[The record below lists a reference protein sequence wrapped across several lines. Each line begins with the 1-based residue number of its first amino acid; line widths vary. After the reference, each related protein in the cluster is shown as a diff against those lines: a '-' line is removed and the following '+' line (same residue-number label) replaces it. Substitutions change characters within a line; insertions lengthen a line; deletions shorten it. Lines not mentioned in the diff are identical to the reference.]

1 MQAIILA
8 GGFGTRLQ
16 SVVNNVPKPMADI
29 DGLPF
34 LAYLFTYLKNNNIT
48 DVVLSVGYL
57 HDKIINYFGNNY
69 LGINIKYAIE
79 NEALGTGGAIINSLQ
94 FINKNQPVIILNGDT
109 FLQVDYQRLID
120 FFHHNQSNLTLV
132 LRNLED
138 ASRYGTVAIDDKNLI
153 VNFLEKN
160 NNNSQSVSKN
170 FLINGGIYMLNPQ
183 IFFNHN
189 LPKKFSFEEDFLCK
203 YISSIKS
210 LGFISKDYFIDI
222 GIPQDYQKAVIELPK
237 IIKNKALFLDR
248 DGVINFD
255 YGYVNK
261 IENFHFIEGI
271 FELCLRAQNAGYLI
285 IIITNQAGIAKGKYS
300 ENQFLDLTNWMENE
314 FMKHKIKISKTYYCP
329 YHKEGIIEKYK
340 QDSYDRKPN
349 PGMLL
354 KAIKE
359 FNIDSQKSIIIG
371 DQESDIK
378 AGELANISKKILISN
393 NLSLVKISQEL
404 FPK

>member
-1 MQAIILA
+1 
-8 GGFGTRLQ
+8 
-16 SVVNNVPKPMADI
+16 
-29 DGLPF
+29 
-34 LAYLFTYLKNNNIT
+34 
-48 DVVLSVGYL
+48 
-57 HDKIINYFGNNY
+57 
-69 LGINIKYAIE
+69 
-79 NEALGTGGAIINSLQ
+79 
-94 FINKNQPVIILNGDT
+94 
-109 FLQVDYQRLID
+109 
-120 FFHHNQSNLTLV
+120 
-132 LRNLED
+132 
-138 ASRYGTVAIDDKNLI
+138 
-153 VNFLEKN
+153 
-160 NNNSQSVSKN
+160 
-170 FLINGGIYMLNPQ
+170 MLNPQ
-183 IFFNHN
+183 IFFNLN

-222 GIPQDYQKAVIELPK
+222 GIPQDYQKAISELPK

-248 DGVINFD
+248 DGVINVD

-271 FELCLRAQNAGYLI
+271 FELCLRAQNTGYLI

-300 ENQFLDLTNWMENE
+300 EKQFLDLTNWMENE
-314 FMKHKIKISKTYYCP
+314 FMKYKIKISKTYYCP

-359 FNIDSQKSIIIG
+359 FNIDPQKSIIIG

-378 AGELANISKKILISN
+378 AGELANISKKIFISN